1 MPSDNPSGAGNQ
13 QETAERALIDARWIC
28 GFVDGEG
35 SFSVSIHRNANAR
48 STGGWQLHPVFHV
61 YQHAEHRAVLDALT
75 SFFGCGHVR
84 SKGGSSRVLT
94 YAVDSLRQ
102 LEAVVVPFFEQ
113 HQLVVKAAD
122 YRRFALI
129 VGAMRRREHLTRE
142 GFERLVHIAY
152 AMNGQGKQRK
162 RTIEQVLSGSS
173 ETAR

>member
-1 MPSDNPSGAGNQ
+1 
-13 QETAERALIDARWIC
+13 
-28 GFVDGEG
+28 
-35 SFSVSIHRNANAR
+35 
-48 STGGWQLHPVFHV
+48 
-61 YQHAEHRAVLDALT
+61 
-75 SFFGCGHVR
+75 
-84 SKGGSSRVLT
+84 LT

-122 YRRFALI
+122 YRRLALI

-152 AMNGQGKQRK
+152 TMNGQGKQRK